1 MKENSTMRCWLLGL
15 VNVLI
20 WLGSQS
26 AWALDH
32 DNLDKNRPVQ
42 IEDAYPVAKGEIA
55 LESGARFLDRR
66 QGRTRF
72 VFQPQILYGAFYN
85 TQLEMGGDLITE
97 PSSIA
102 GAEKS
107 GDLRI
112 GGLYNFNTETL
123 TLPAFAVKLDL
134 EFPTGVRSKGVDST
148 VAGILTRS
156 FGRWRTHLN
165 AEYTFVGS
173 AQGAERNGFY
183 RLAAGVSYPL
193 GYPMRF
199 RETLIADVFSR
210 QSELSG
216 GRNPTGVEF
225 GLRHQFSSRIV
236 LDGGIGTEF
245 AGPSDRSVVFGT
257 IGLSFGF

>member
-1 MKENSTMRCWLLGL
+1 MMRCWPL
-15 VNVLI
+15 VLVGMLI
-20 WLGSQS
+20 WLSS
-26 AWALDH
+26 RPAWALDH

-42 IEDAYPVAKGEIA
+42 IEDAYPIAKGEIA
-55 LESGARFLDRR
+55 LEGGARFLDRR
-66 QGRTRF
+66 QGRTRLL
-72 VFQPQILYGAFYN
+72 FQPQILYGAFYN

-97 PSSIA
+97 PTSLT

-107 GDLRI
+107 GDLRV
-112 GGLYNFNTETL
+112 GALYNFNTETL
-123 TLPAFAVKLDL
+123 TLPAFTVKLDL

-165 AEYTFVGS
+165 AEYTVVGS
-173 AQGAERNGFY
+173 AQGAERDGFY
-183 RLAAGVSYPL
+183 RLVAGVSYPL

-199 RETLIADVFSR
+199 RETLIADVFTR

-216 GRNPTGVEF
+216 GRNPTGVEI

-245 AGPSDRSVVFGT
+245 VGPSDRSAVFGAL
-257 IGLSFGF
+257 GLSFGF